1 MPQSKRKRKKNWLF
15 AAPKNDLKKV
25 IEKPK
30 IKNVLLKKSTT
41 VESQVYSQSSTNG
54 RNFTR
59 QWNQAIYCGPTENYH
74 RKTKDYS
81 QDIQAHEN
89 EFYLLEKGIL
99 DANPPKYTIETQD
112 IIEKFSDLS
121 EDLYELYSAKY
132 SKADRKSLQS
142 FIQSELTRISII
154 YFSNLIGVKVVLS
167 EGHEYLKNNI
177 KENSLLIEKYH
188 ESYISDLI
196 DPCKLSLKAYLYNF
210 LHDDH
215 LETYMNDLEN
225 KEEEKLEFIQSN
237 SQDNPRGR
245 TSSRLIH
252 KKVENIHNLNRQ
264 YLGAFINNEWFQNLV
279 DLDEDAAR
287 GNTGEEIIRTW
298 CEELGF
304 KRILINSIT
313 MKRTSANLM
322 KSVIEGTQSERI
334 NFGKS
339 SNGEKQ
345 TKTVLVFEDIDSV
358 FPEEAGFHSGVI
370 KCLENS
376 KVPIILTSHRDYEE
390 SEVIKRCSK
399 KGIKIKSVKVSKN
412 DVLAMKTKIRLHII
426 ILFESIIDDYIK
438 DYFKNNIN
446 EGQVP
451 NKLELEDL
459 SVWDDAVSMEEL
471 ESQYLNV
478 SQILKLMKNDIRKIL
493 ALLNIYTW
501 ENILNSIAWFE
512 CLPINISNRRDI
524 LFNEKLFESS
534 NPNLKLSNEIFE
546 RILPDLMKIGSKKEE
561 LINSEDDSKAETWSQ
576 TPSKHFQENSSLEQ
590 YCSFVNNLSDFC
602 SYDYQKIKYQEDIQT
617 QNIFDVNIT
626 KMEDY
631 HKYNHGNA
639 LDEYFL
645 GSEVN
650 LNKLENKPNIRKCR
664 GQNLDD
670 FEKFLT
676 TNWFNKGAPRMTMG
690 DISEKND
697 QIPYFCYILKE
708 GCIDHYKRK
717 INSSESLYGS
727 LDEARNF
734 HRLNVK
740 ILYNNI
746 QKTKER

>member
-1 MPQSKRKRKKNWLF
+1 MPQSKGKRKKNWLF
-15 AAPKNDLKKV
+15 AAPKNEVKKV
-25 IEKPK
+25 NETPK
-30 IKNVLLKKSTT
+30 IKNVQLKKSTT
-41 VESQVYSQSSTNG
+41 VQSQVYSQSSTNG
-54 RNFTR
+54 RNFTK

-89 EFYLLEKGIL
+89 EFDLLEKGIL

-112 IIEKFSDLS
+112 IIDKFSDLS
-121 EDLYELYSAKY
+121 EDLLELYSANY
-132 SKADRKSLQS
+132 NKADRKTLQS
-142 FIQSELTRISII
+142 YIKSELTRISII
-154 YFSNLIGVKVVLS
+154 YFSNLIDVKIELS

-177 KENSLLIEKYH
+177 RENSLLIEKYH

-215 LETYMNDLEN
+215 LETYMNDMEN
-225 KEEEKLEFIQSN
+225 REEEKMEFIQSN

-245 TSSRLIH
+245 TSARLIH

-264 YLGAFINNEWFQNLV
+264 FLGAFINNECFQNLV
-279 DLDEDAAR
+279 DHDEDVAS

-339 SNGEKQ
+339 SGGEKQ
-345 TKTVLVFEDIDSV
+345 NKTVLVFEDIDSV

-376 KVPIILTSHRDYEE
+376 KVPIIMTSHRSFDE
-390 SEVIKRCSK
+390 SEVIKRWEK
-399 KGIKIKSVKVSKN
+399 KKLKIKNVKVSKS

-426 ILFESIIDDYIK
+426 ILFESIIDDFIK
-438 DYFKNNIN
+438 DYFKESAN

-451 NKLELEDL
+451 NKIGLEDL
-459 SVWDDAVSMEEL
+459 SVWDDALSMEEL
-471 ESQYLNV
+471 ESQYGNV
-478 SQILKLMKNDIRKIL
+478 SRLLKLMKYDIRKIL

-501 ENILNSIAWFE
+501 EDILNSIALFE
-512 CLPINISNRRDI
+512 CPPINISNRRDM
-524 LFNEKLFESS
+524 LFNEKLFENS
-534 NPNLKLSNEIFE
+534 NPNLKLSNEVFE
-546 RILPDLMKIGSKKEE
+546 RILPDLMNHSLRKEE
-561 LINSEDDSKAETWSQ
+561 LISSEDDSKAETWSQ
-576 TPSKHFQENSSLEQ
+576 TPSKNFPENLSLEQ

-602 SYDYQKIKYQEDIQT
+602 SYDYQKIKYQEDIQS

-645 GSEVN
+645 GSDVN
-650 LNKLENKPNIRKCR
+650 LHKLENKPNIRKCR

-676 TNWFNKGAPRMTMG
+676 TTWFNKGAPRMTMG
-690 DISEKND
+690 DIWEKNE

-708 GCIDHYKRK
+708 GRINHYKRK
-717 INSSESLYGS
+717 INSSESLYGT
-727 LDEARNF
+727 LEEARNF

-740 ILYNNI
+740 ILYDNI